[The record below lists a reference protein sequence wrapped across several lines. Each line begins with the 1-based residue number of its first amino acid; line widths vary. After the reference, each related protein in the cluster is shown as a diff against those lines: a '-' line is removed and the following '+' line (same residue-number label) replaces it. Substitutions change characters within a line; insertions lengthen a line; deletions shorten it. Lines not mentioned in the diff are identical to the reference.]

1 MSEKLHFHLV
11 AGPELTESERSL
23 FAEFGRDVYLPSFPN
38 DDERESLEEDIIP
51 RLTDHS
57 GYVRTFVVFLVDE
70 AGKEGSRVLA
80 GEICDWYPESKDLE
94 IIYLAVNPR
103 ERRGGFGSKV
113 LQEGTAQIVEAIE
126 KETGDTVRRL
136 YFETE
141 NPDKPQLEEHL
152 VMKLQDRIRF
162 FGKNGGS
169 VALEEYYQPPLSA
182 DKDWADNMMLCTL
195 PVFRFDADGSGVEE
209 YEVETSIP
217 EEELFGFLT
226 CFYIGL
232 EHAERT
238 PKGEACLK
246 EMRKTVNEEGK
257 VVLKRIE
264 AYHFRFPYAAVSSH
278 FLIDPAPGAL
288 DFGHED
294 PVFNSYECDLMRY
307 GLQDY
312 EDRPIVNHH
321 YKLLK
326 NVSLRLPTRYQYSS
340 EGKRFVVRQWD
351 LADLTADVSF
361 NWSYHRRFGRYMAT
375 MTFAPSKGTSFS
387 ELDILKIIAL
397 SGFGSKQEDFQALE
411 PVRISFSDKHGA
423 IRVVSSF
430 EEFVQAVFGLDG
442 LPKKTGTGITEID
455 LLEMKGEKDFETFQ
469 QMKDSVLCDSNSSG
483 GPKESVWNK
492 TLCGIIL
499 GIFDFMRMNEG
510 EIADTVK
517 PFQTRETFFM
527 QLFRGN
533 LLQIQFDASEER
545 IEKILTSAY
554 LIIPSVVLAFNE
566 EVLRVNMNRLA
577 ELEKGDGPSKKDGR
591 RKLYL
596 SDFDRFSY
604 LSGEVKKLETS
615 ISDNY
620 IQDIFQY
627 ISEQQVMFFGTR
639 QRGLAK
645 TLSKLQEGIAFQ
657 KSHSEEYKDRYTGGV
672 DTLQNIILLML
683 AILQVATIKSTDEIS
698 SFAWVLMALAL
709 MAGIYFFFRKRR
721 L

>member
-11 AGPELTESERSL
+11 TGPELSESERSL

-51 RLTDHS
+51 RLLDHS
-57 GYVRTFVVFLVDE
+57 GYVRTYVVFLVDE
-70 AGKEGSRVLA
+70 AGNGGGRVLA

-113 LQEGTAQIVEAIE
+113 LQEGTARIVDAIE
-126 KETGDTVRRL
+126 KETGEKVRRL

-141 NPDKPQLEEHL
+141 NPDKPQLDEHL

-169 VALEEYYQPPLSA
+169 VALEEYYQPPLST

-195 PVFRFDADGSGVEE
+195 PVFRLDEQSCVED
-209 YEVETSIP
+209 YELETSIP
-217 EEELFGFLT
+217 EDELFGFLT

-232 EHAERT
+232 DHAELT

-246 EMRKTVNEEGK
+246 EMRKAVNEEGE
-257 VVLKRIE
+257 VALKRIE

-278 FLIDPAPGAL
+278 FLIDPAPGTL
-288 DFGHED
+288 DFRHED

-312 EDRPIVNHH
+312 EERPIVTHH

-340 EGKRFVVRQWD
+340 EGSRFVVRQWD
-351 LADLTADVSF
+351 LTDLAADVSF
-361 NWSYHRRFGRYMAT
+361 NWSYHRKFDRFMAT
-375 MTFAPSKGTSFS
+375 MTFAPSEGASFS
-387 ELDILKIIAL
+387 ELDVLKIIAL

-411 PVRISFSDKHGA
+411 PVRISFPDDDGTL
-423 IRVVSSF
+423 REVSSF
-430 EEFVQAVFGLDG
+430 EEFVQAVFGLKN
-442 LPKKTGTGITEID
+442 PPRKTGTGITEID
-455 LLEMKGEKDFETFQ
+455 LLEMQGERDFKSFK
-469 QMKDSVLCDSNSSG
+469 QMKDGLLCE

-510 EIADTVK
+510 EIADTMK
-517 PFQTRETFFM
+517 PFQVRDTFFM

-533 LLQIQFDASEER
+533 LLQIRFNASDER
-545 IEKILTSAY
+545 IDKILTSAY
-554 LIIPSVVLAFNE
+554 LIIPSAVLAFNE
-566 EVLRVNMNRLA
+566 EVLRVNAEQLA
-577 ELEKGDGPSKKDGR
+577 ELEKNDGRAMAKDGR
-591 RKLYL
+591 RRRLL

-627 ISEQQVMFFGTR
+627 ETEQQVLQFGTL
-639 QRGLAK
+639 QRGLSK
-645 TLSKLQEGIAFQ
+645 TLSKLKEGIAFQ
-657 KSHSEEYKDRYTGGV
+657 MDHSTEFKDKYTGSI

-683 AILQVATIKSTDEIS
+683 AILQVATIKSMDEIT

-709 MAGIYFFFRKRR
+709 LAGMYFFFRKRR